1 MHVSHTVRTVQVA
14 APAVKYKYRYTKYK
28 HQHVYV
34 LDSAEQF
41 LLIILKFSLVSHYTL
56 L

>member
-1 MHVSHTVRTVQVA
+1 MYHTVRTVQVA
-14 APAVKYKYRYTKYK
+14 APAVKYKYRYTKYE

-41 LLIILKFSLVSHYTL
+41 LFIILKFSLVSHYTL